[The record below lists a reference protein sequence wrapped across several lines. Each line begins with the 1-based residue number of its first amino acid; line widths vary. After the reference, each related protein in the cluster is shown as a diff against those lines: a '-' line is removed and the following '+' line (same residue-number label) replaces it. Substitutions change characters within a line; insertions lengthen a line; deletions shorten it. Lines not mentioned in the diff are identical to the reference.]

1 MSHPRADFLP
11 AFIVIAVLAVAP
23 IFAADHP
30 ESLERQEKSA
40 KALLAKGQ
48 WAAAEKEYR
57 ALVAAKERTV
67 GNEHRDTLESRMNL
81 AAALLGQRKN
91 AEAREEFRAVT
102 EIEDRAGGAEK
113 QTPFHNLK
121 LLGAA
126 VATLGKHAEI
136 EKEYRTVLAIQE
148 RLHGAEH
155 ETVFFACRVLAECL
169 EDQCNLKE
177 ALPLAQRAERG
188 YLKTHGAKDH
198 HAIAATDLRDRIEA
212 KFKKQQPEAPGK

>member
-1 MSHPRADFLP
+1 MSPRRADFLP
-11 AFIVIAVLAVAP
+11 AFILIVVLAVAP
-23 IFAADHP
+23 IFAADQP
-30 ESLERQEKSA
+30 ESLEQQEKSA

-48 WAAAEKEYR
+48 WAAAEKQYR
-57 ALVAAKERTV
+57 AIVATKERTL
-67 GNEHRDTLESRMNL
+67 GKEHRDTLESQMNL

-102 EIEDRAGGAEK
+102 EIEDRPGGAEK
-113 QTPFHNLK
+113 QTSFPNLK

-126 VATLGKHAEI
+126 VATLGKHAEV

-169 EDQCNLKE
+169 EDQGNLKE
-177 ALPLAQRAERG
+177 ALPLSQRAERG
-188 YLKTHGAKDH
+188 YLKIQGAKDH
-198 HAIAATDLRDRIEA
+198 HAIVATDVRERIEA
-212 KFKKQQPEAPGK
+212 KLKKQQPEAPAK